1 MSSLSYQVKS
11 SSSLAS
17 KKWRLKVKIDGP
29 ASFRMPAA
37 YVLVV
42 KRKGT
47 EKHFVRLNGK
57 GNGQVIVP
65 FGRKKVKSVYV
76 SLVNASTRFKCGRK
90 YSFSCSGLPIDDGR
104 AFRGQPYKFS
114 ASVTK
119 RR

>member
-1 MSSLSYQVKS
+1 
-11 SSSLAS
+11 
-17 KKWRLKVKIDGP
+17 
-29 ASFRMPAA
+29 MPAA

-47 EKHFVRLNGK
+47 DKHYVRLNPK
-57 GNGQVIVP
+57 GNGQLIVP
-65 FGRKKVKSVYV
+65 FGRKQVKSVYV

-104 AFRGQPYKFS
+104 NFRGQPYRFS
-114 ASVTK
+114 ASVIK